1 MMVTQKKKAREA
13 GVRPARASIKQTRC
27 RDYLGADV
35 GAEDMASAGAAI
47 GADEASAGAE
57 DIAGAAAG
65 AAASWLPQATNASA
79 AMRAP
84 IASLVFIDD
93 PQKI

>member
-1 MMVTQKKKAREA
+1 MVVTQKKKAREA

-35 GAEDMASAGAAI
+35 VVSAGAAI

-65 AAASWLPQATNASA
+65 AAASWLPQATSASA
-79 AMRAP
+79 ATRAP

>member
-1 MMVTQKKKAREA
+1 
-13 GVRPARASIKQTRC
+13 
-27 RDYLGADV
+27 LGADV
-35 GAEDMASAGAAI
+35 VVSAGAAI

-65 AAASWLPQATNASA
+65 VVVSLLLHATSTSA
-79 AMRAP
+79 ATRAP